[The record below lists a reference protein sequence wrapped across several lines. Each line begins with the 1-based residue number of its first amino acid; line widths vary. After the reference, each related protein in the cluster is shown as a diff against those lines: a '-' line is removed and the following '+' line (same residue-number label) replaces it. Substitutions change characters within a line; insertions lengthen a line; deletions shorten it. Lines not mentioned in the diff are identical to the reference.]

1 MKTQEEIHVL
11 VEAFRTVTK
20 EVTSATDSENTGDRL
35 CIAMLLMPLLP
46 AIDEFMV
53 VLKKETENESE
64 SPEESPEESSEDPL
78 DKILHQIKPNGSIS

>member
-20 EVTSATDSENTGDRL
+20 EVTSAIDSENTGDRL

-46 AIDEFMV
+46 AIDEFMAA
-53 VLKKETENESE
+53 LKKEVDDKSE
-64 SPEESPEESSEDPL
+64 STEESPEDPL

>member
-1 MKTQEEIHVL
+1 MKTKEEISVL

-20 EVTSATDSENTGDRL
+20 EVTIATDSENPGDRL

-46 AIDEFMV
+46 AIDEFMA
-53 VLKKETENESE
+53 VLKKETENEPK
-64 SPEESPEESSEDPL
+64 SPEESPEDPL

>member
-1 MKTQEEIHVL
+1 
-11 VEAFRTVTK
+11 
-20 EVTSATDSENTGDRL
+20 
-35 CIAMLLMPLLP
+35 MLLMPLLP

>member
-1 MKTQEEIHVL
+1 M
-11 VEAFRTVTK
+11 EAFRTVTK
-20 EVTSATDSENTGDRL
+20 EVTSAIDSENTGDRL

-64 SPEESPEESSEDPL
+64 SPEESPEDPL